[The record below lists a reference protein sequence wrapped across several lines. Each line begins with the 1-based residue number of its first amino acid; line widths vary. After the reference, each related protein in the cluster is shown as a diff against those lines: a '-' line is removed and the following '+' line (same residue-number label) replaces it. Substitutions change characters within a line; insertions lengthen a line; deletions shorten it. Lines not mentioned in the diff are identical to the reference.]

1 MCRLFAMSGGRTPV
15 AATFWLL
22 EAPDSLS
29 EQSRRNPDGT
39 GLGWFAEDG
48 APRVDKQPLAGF
60 QDAPFATA
68 ARAVSSRTF
77 VAHVRYAS
85 TGAVT
90 FENTHPFEQH
100 GRLFAHNGA
109 LEDLDA
115 IEARLTPAT
124 RALIAGDTDSERLF
138 ALITDAIDAA
148 AGDVGAG
155 IASAVRWLAQNVRL
169 FAINFVLTTPD
180 AVWAFRYPE
189 ANELHLLDRA
199 ARPEPLDHR
208 TAARRIA
215 VRAED
220 AGDTVVIASEAM
232 DDDPAWRAIASGE
245 LVHVDADCAITTR
258 QIIDAPPARQLT
270 LADLDAGGKASQ
282 QVS

>member
-1 MCRLFAMSGGRTPV
+1 MCRLFALSGGRNPV

-39 GLGWFAEDG
+39 GLGWFTDDG
-48 APRVDKQPLAGF
+48 APRVDKQPLAGYE
-60 QDAPFATA
+60 DAPFATA
-68 ARAVSSRTF
+68 ARDVCSRTF

-85 TGAVT
+85 TGAVAPQ
-90 FENTHPFEQH
+90 NTHPFEQH

-124 RALIAGDTDSERLF
+124 RALIGGDTDSERLF
-138 ALITDAIDAA
+138 ALITDEIDAA
-148 AGDVGAG
+148 GGDIGAG
-155 IASAVRWLAQNVRL
+155 IAAAVRWVAQNVRL
-169 FAINFVLTTPD
+169 FSINFVLTTPD

-189 ANELHLLDRA
+189 ANELHLLDRP
-199 ARPEPLDHR
+199 ARREPLDHR
-208 TAARRIA
+208 TAAQRIA
-215 VRAED
+215 VHAESPGD
-220 AGDTVVIASEAM
+220 AVAIASEPM

-245 LVHVDADCAITTR
+245 LVHVDADCTVTTR
-258 QIIDAPPARQLT
+258 QVLDAPPAHQLT
-270 LADLDAGGKASQ
+270 LADLEPGAQASQ

>member
-1 MCRLFAMSGGRTPV
+1 MCRLFAMSGGRSPV

-39 GLGWFAEDG
+39 GLGWFDADG
-48 APRVDKQPLAGF
+48 TPRVDKQPLAGYE
-60 QDAPFATA
+60 DAPFATA

-85 TGAVT
+85 TGAVAL
-90 FENTHPFEQH
+90 ENTHPFEQH

-138 ALITDAIDAA
+138 ALITDEIEAA
-148 AGDVGAG
+148 GGDVGTG
-155 IASAVRWLAQNVRL
+155 IAAAVRWAAQNVRL

-180 AVWAFRYPE
+180 AVWALRYPE
-189 ANELHLLDRA
+189 PNELHVLDRP
-199 ARPEPLDHR
+199 ARREPLDHR
-208 TAARRIA
+208 TAAQRIA
-215 VRAED
+215 VRSEQPGD
-220 AGDTVVIASEAM
+220 AVVIASEPM

-245 LVHVDADCAITTR
+245 LVHVDADCAVTTV
-258 QIIDAPPARQLT
+258 QILDAPPAHQLT
-270 LADLDAGGKASQ
+270 LADLDAGAKASQ

>member
-39 GLGWFAEDG
+39 GLGWFDADG
-48 APRVDKQPLAGF
+48 TPRVDKQPLAGYE
-60 QDAPFATA
+60 DAPFATA

-85 TGAVT
+85 TGAVAL
-90 FENTHPFEQH
+90 ENTHPFEQR

-124 RALIAGDTDSERLF
+124 RALIAGDTDSERMF
-138 ALITDAIDAA
+138 ALVTDEIEKAG
-148 AGDVGAG
+148 GDVGAG
-155 IASAVRWLAQNVRL
+155 IASAVRWLAENVRL
-169 FAINFVLTTPD
+169 ISINFVLTTPD
-180 AVWAFRYPE
+180 AVWAFRFPE
-189 ANELHLLDRA
+189 ANELHLLERP
-199 ARPEPLDHR
+199 ARPEPLDQR

-215 VRAED
+215 VHAESP
-220 AGDTVVIASEAM
+220 GDTVVIASEPM
-232 DDDPAWRAIASGE
+232 DDDPGWRAIASGE
-245 LVHVDADCAITTR
+245 LAHVDADGAVTTR
-258 QIIDAPPARQLT
+258 QIL
-270 LADLDAGGKASQ
+270 
-282 QVS
+282 VS

>member
-39 GLGWFAEDG
+39 GLGWFADDG

-60 QDAPFATA
+60 EDAPFATA
-68 ARAVSSRTF
+68 ARDVCSRTF

-85 TGAVT
+85 TGAVR
-90 FENTHPFEQH
+90 FENTHPFEQR

-109 LEDLDA
+109 LEDLDV

-124 RALIAGDTDSERLF
+124 RALVAGDTDSERLF
-138 ALITDAIDAA
+138 ALVTDEIDAA
-148 AGDVGAG
+148 GGDIGAG
-155 IASAVRWLAQNVRL
+155 IAGAVRWLAQNVRL
-169 FAINFVLTTPD
+169 FSINFVLTTPD

-189 ANELHLLDRA
+189 ANELHLLDRP
-199 ARPEPLDHR
+199 ARPEALDHR
-208 TAARRIA
+208 TAAQRIA
-215 VRAED
+215 VRAER
-220 AGDTVVIASEAM
+220 AGDAVVIASEPM

-270 LADLDAGGKASQ
+270 LADLDAGGQASQ
-282 QVS
+282 QVI